1 MKKAV
6 VIGATSG
13 IGKGLALALAKH
25 NYKVGI
31 TARRIELLR
40 EIERVGSGSFLSKRI
55 DITKPDESLNLL
67 NELVQELGGMDLLII
82 SSGIGDF
89 NPDLNYAV
97 ENSTIET
104 NVIGFTAVAGW
115 AFNYFQNQKS
125 GHLLGISSIAGL
137 RGSGYAPAYNASK
150 AFQRNYLEGLR
161 QKAAMLG
168 YPITVTDIC
177 PGFVDTAMAKGDAL
191 FWVAPVEKAVGQI
204 VDAIIRKKRST
215 YVTKRWLFIAVF
227 LKLIPERLYNRI

>member
-97 ENSTIET
+97 ENITIET
-104 NVIGFTAVAGW
+104 NVLGFTAVAGW

-137 RGSGYAPAYNASK
+137 RGSGYVPAYNASK

-161 QKAAMLG
+161 QKAALIG